1 MRIRGVKKIYK
12 TDRKQSVEALNGVS
26 FELSEKGMIFILGKS
41 GSGKSTLLNVMSGL
55 DKADEGEIEVGGKDI
70 TKLPDKELSNYRNSC
85 CGFVFQEY
93 NLIPELNVGENIML
107 TLQLQGERE
116 AERKVLEVLKQVDLV
131 GYEKRKVTELSG
143 GQKQRIAIAR
153 AIIKNPKIIFADEP
167 TGALDE
173 QTGQS
178 VFDLLKKFSKDKL
191 VVVVSH
197 DRESAEK
204 YGDRII
210 EISDGKIIRDS
221 NAVEL
226 LQEEKES
233 EWKKPKL
240 PIKTAMKIGC
250 SNFRY
255 HPIRL
260 VATIFLSVIAFTF
273 LGVSL
278 NISSKSFQDIVFNSM
293 RSNQIE
299 YSAINKYY
307 KDSLVIPIKETE
319 KQSLEKKVGESV
331 GVINATVDIP
341 LASGGEYFYYSM
353 LPDGFAQISSDLIN
367 RFEFS
372 LVGRLPD
379 ADNEIGLTK
388 FSADIIN
395 YLCCF
400 KENEE
405 DIVGQHLEI
414 NGQEYLIT
422 AIIDTRFDFEKY
434 ASLKKVPLN
443 TETSLAES
451 FRKEAVSSL
460 HNYIF
465 VSDLTNYRSENIK
478 TDKETCALYL
488 TDNYSIGISELIKRN
503 SSQEIYLLNN
513 LTNDNFIS
521 AHLIP
526 TVLQLTECD
535 IEYNDAVFSNYGD
548 LFRVLYGEECAG
560 KTDVDDDLY
569 IKVYEKYKEKYSF
582 PTSFSCSV
590 ADKRYGLKRN
600 ITVNGFYSDSGNKK
614 TAIISDE
621 LYRFF
626 HEEIGGVY
634 DRVFVFADNENVKSF
649 IGQKGM
655 FRLNNFV
662 VENVIKYWDVIT
674 TTKTATYILSAIFA
688 LFSIG
693 LLLNFMLQSITDKT
707 KIIGVLKANGCN
719 NAVLGKIFI
728 AEGIII
734 ACATFIFVALFVSI
748 ICLHLSKR
756 FANFAVFAV
765 NILIF
770 PVLLIVILL
779 FSIIGCILPIVR
791 LRRYL
796 PNDII
801 IRS

>member
-1 MRIRGVKKIYK
+1 MRIRGVKKTYK

-210 EISDGKIIRDS
+210 ELSDGKIISDS

-278 NISSKSFQDIVFNSM
+278 NMATINPTNNYINAIHENNIEFTALYKYKTFQSDEYDMSLDRFLGASNLSEEKTEITKADTEFFRNVYVGHMSLVFDADIYSFQKAIAATTNQINAVKPTSNKHFAISSSGYMSL
-293 RSNQIE
+293 
-299 YSAINKYY
+299 
-307 KDSLVIPIKETE
+307 DS
-319 KQSLEKKVGESV
+319 
-331 GVINATVDIP
+331 ATVDDLGFNIIGELP
-341 LASGGEYFYYSM
+341 KNESEIAINECMLNTFMLSGLSEGGKVFPIEKDMDIIGHKISINHRSSAETLKTITGIVYTGCSKQCYMTHLPECYHDKIIVCDDYFPAYSYALCNVDANYKNLAEKVMNYNDNNVIFKFSNVLSDGYYSSYSVAMM
-353 LPDGFAQISSDLIN
+353 LKMLCLYLSIIFLVFAMILLVNFIAVSIRGQMRQIGILSSIGADFKQLIKIYCG
-367 RFEFS
+367 S
-372 LVGRLPD
+372 TLVLCGVV
-379 ADNEIGLTK
+379 
-388 FSADIIN
+388 
-395 YLCCF
+395 YLLSVAF
-400 KENEE
+400 
-405 DIVGQHLEI
+405 VGVFVNEI
-414 NGQEYLIT
+414 NGYLKSGF
-422 AIIDTRFDFEKY
+422 RLLFDLVSFN
-434 ASLKKVPLN
+434 PLVI
-443 TETSLAES
+443 L
-451 FRKEAVSSL
+451 L
-460 HNYIF
+460 
-465 VSDLTNYRSENIK
+465 
-478 TDKETCALYL
+478 
-488 TDNYSIGISELIKRN
+488 LI
-503 SSQEIYLLNN
+503 
-513 LTNDNFIS
+513 
-521 AHLIP
+521 
-526 TVLQLTECD
+526 
-535 IEYNDAVFSNYGD
+535 VF
-548 LFRVLYGEECAG
+548 
-560 KTDVDDDLY
+560 
-569 IKVYEKYKEKYSF
+569 
-582 PTSFSCSV
+582 
-590 ADKRYGLKRN
+590 
-600 ITVNGFYSDSGNKK
+600 
-614 TAIISDE
+614 AIIS
-621 LYRFF
+621 
-626 HEEIGGVY
+626 
-634 DRVFVFADNENVKSF
+634 
-649 IGQKGM
+649 
-655 FRLNNFV
+655 
-662 VENVIKYWDVIT
+662 
-674 TTKTATYILSAIFA
+674 
-688 LFSIG
+688 
-693 LLLNFMLQSITDKT
+693 
-707 KIIGVLKANGCN
+707 
-719 NAVLGKIFI
+719 AVLG
-728 AEGIII
+728 G
-734 ACATFIFVALFVSI
+734 
-748 ICLHLSKR
+748 
-756 FANFAVFAV
+756 
-765 NILIF
+765 LI
-770 PVLLIVILL
+770 PLLN
-779 FSIIGCILPIVR
+779 
-791 LRRYL
+791 LRRYA
-796 PNDII
+796 PKDIVNKGEI
-801 IRS
+801 K